1 MKTFEDSEQI
11 ITILNTIHSLNRT
24 IMLEY
29 IDDDDKNILKQK
41 IKTLIKSLS

>member
-24 IMLEY
+24 MMLEC